1 MIPARGNRID
11 TGSGSGAVTRDRGAG
26 TRHILWARG
35 VVLSL
40 ALAVASS
47 LLAAASP
54 PEAWGA
60 EQDQAPSPEG
70 ASSGPTT
77 AAGTLQ
83 EFLRGTSEGISANPG
98 AVNVLTG
105 TGLLGRFLGLGPDSG
120 VRLGGLWIGDVNY
133 LVAGGADP
141 RTWSFNSLLLVDLSL
156 DLEKLLRIPGAQF
169 GVEFLQFNGQ
179 DTNGQAGVVAG
190 YNSLP
195 GPPPL
200 NRSELYEL
208 WWRQR
213 LFDDK
218 LIIRIGKIVPTYDF
232 NNVVRPLTLG
242 DDTLAI
248 PSVSSLIYTPIFI
261 NPTLLGVLPGYYN
274 SAYGITVTVAPTSN
288 LYVSGGAYDGN
299 LARGVQTGLNVTP
312 EFNGYYFAIGE
323 VGYAWRLGPHGM
335 PGTVAV
341 GGWGQTGEL
350 SSNGVTENGAR
361 GIYTF
366 GSQRL
371 WVRNPG
377 LGNSGITGFFQF
389 GINDSDTMLVNKY
402 VGLGLTG
409 FGLVPGRPKDS
420 MGGGV
425 AVSWLNQKPNPSF
438 RDNEVML
445 QAYYQLHVIGDIY
458 LQPTVTY
465 IPNPGQ
471 NRSFSPAT
479 AISLHVT
486 ILF

>member
-1 MIPARGNRID
+1 MRPGRRARATVLCLAFAIAGLFPAVMPAP
-11 TGSGSGAVTRDRGAG
+11 S
-26 TRHILWARG
+26 
-35 VVLSL
+35 
-40 ALAVASS
+40 
-47 LLAAASP
+47 
-54 PEAWGA
+54 AWGA
-60 EQDQAPSPEG
+60 EQDQAPATDG
-70 ASSGPTT
+70 ASSGSTIG
-77 AAGTLQ
+77 ASTLQ
-83 EFLRGTSEGISANPG
+83 EFLRGSSEGISANPG
-98 AVNVLTG
+98 ATNVLTG
-105 TGLLGRFLGLGPDSG
+105 TGLLGRLLGFGPDSG
-120 VRLGGLWIGDVNY
+120 VRLGGLWIGDMNY

-141 RTWSFNSLLLVDLSL
+141 RTWSFNSLLLVDFSL
-156 DLEKLLRIPGAQF
+156 DLEKLLRIPGAQI
-169 GVEFLQFNGQ
+169 GAEFLQFNGQ
-179 DTNGQAGVVAG
+179 NTNGQAGVVAG

-218 LIIRIGKIVPTYDF
+218 LIIRIGKTVPTYDF
-232 NNVVRPLTLG
+232 NNVVRPLSLQ

-248 PSVSSLIYTPIFI
+248 PAVSSLIYTPIFI
-261 NPTLLGVLPGYYN
+261 NPTLLGAMPGYYN

-288 LYVSGGAYDGN
+288 FYVSAAAFDGN
-299 LARGVQTGLNVTP
+299 LARGIQTGLNVTP

-350 SSNGVTENGAR
+350 SANGVTENGAR

-377 LGNSGITGFFQF
+377 LDNSGITSFFQF
-389 GINDSDTMLVNKY
+389 GINDSDTMPINTY
-402 VGLGLTG
+402 VGVGLTG

-425 AVSWLNQKPNPSF
+425 AVSWLNQKANPGF

-465 IPNPGQ
+465 IPNPGGS
-471 NRSFSPAT
+471 RSFSPAT
-479 AISLHVT
+479 AISMQVT

>member
-1 MIPARGNRID
+1 
-11 TGSGSGAVTRDRGAG
+11 
-26 TRHILWARG
+26 
-35 VVLSL
+35 L
-40 ALAVASS
+40 ALAIAGLFPAVMPAPS
-47 LLAAASP
+47 
-54 PEAWGA
+54 AWGA
-60 EQDQAPSPEG
+60 EQDQAPATDG
-70 ASSGPTT
+70 ASSGSTIG
-77 AAGTLQ
+77 ASTLQ
-83 EFLRGTSEGISANPG
+83 EFLRGSSEGISANPG
-98 AVNVLTG
+98 ATNVLTG
-105 TGLLGRFLGLGPDSG
+105 TGLLGRLLGFGPDSG
-120 VRLGGLWIGDVNY
+120 VRLGGLWIGDMNY

-141 RTWSFNSLLLVDLSL
+141 RTWSFNSLLLVDFSL
-156 DLEKLLRIPGAQF
+156 DLEKLLRIPGAQI
-169 GVEFLQFNGQ
+169 GAEFLQFNGQ
-179 DTNGQAGVVAG
+179 NTNGQAGVVAG

-218 LIIRIGKIVPTYDF
+218 LIIRIGKTVPTYDF
-232 NNVVRPLTLG
+232 NNVVRPLSLQ

-248 PSVSSLIYTPIFI
+248 PAVSSLIYTPIFI
-261 NPTLLGVLPGYYN
+261 NPTLLGAMPGYYN

-288 LYVSGGAYDGN
+288 FYVSAAAFDGN
-299 LARGVQTGLNVTP
+299 LARGIQTGLNVTP

-350 SSNGVTENGAR
+350 SANGVTENGAR

-377 LGNSGITGFFQF
+377 LDNSGITSFFQF
-389 GINDSDTMLVNKY
+389 GINDSDTMPINTY
-402 VGLGLTG
+402 VGVGLTG

-425 AVSWLNQKPNPSF
+425 AVSWLNQKANPGF

-465 IPNPGQ
+465 IPNPGAS
-471 NRSFSPAT
+471 RSFSPAT
-479 AISLHVT
+479 AISMQVT

>member
-1 MIPARGNRID
+1 VLALSI
-11 TGSGSGAVTRDRGAG
+11 GAG
-26 TRHILWARG
+26 LVPI
-35 VVLSL
+35 
-40 ALAVASS
+40 AV
-47 LLAAASP
+47 P
-54 PEAWGA
+54 PAGGA
-60 EQDQAPSPEG
+60 EQSPAPSADAPSGDATTG
-70 ASSGPTT
+70 AR
-77 AAGTLQ
+77 TLE
-83 EFLRGTSEGISANPG
+83 EFLRGSSEGISANPG

-105 TGLLGRFLGLGPDSG
+105 TGMLGRFLGFGTDSG
-120 VRLGGLWIGDVNY
+120 VRLGGMWIGDANY
-133 LVAGGADP
+133 LIAGGADP
-141 RTWSFNSLLLVDLSL
+141 RTWSFNSLVLVDLSL
-156 DLEKLLRIPGAQF
+156 DLEKILRIPGAQF

-179 DTNGQAGVVAG
+179 DTNGQAGSVAG

-218 LIIRIGKIVPTYDF
+218 LIVRIGKTVPTFDF
-232 NNVVRPLTLG
+232 NNVVRPLALQ

-248 PSVSSLIYTPIFI
+248 PAVSSLIYTPIFV
-261 NPTLLGVLPGYYN
+261 NPTLLGPMPGYYN
-274 SAYGITVTVAPTSN
+274 SAYGVTATVAPTSN
-288 LYVSGGAYDGN
+288 FYVSAGGYDGN
-299 LARGVQTGLNVTP
+299 LARGIQTGLNVTP

-341 GGWGQTGEL
+341 GVWGQTGQL
-350 SSNGVTENGAR
+350 TASTPGGSTITENGAK

-377 LGNSGITGFFQF
+377 VDNSGLSAFFQF
-389 GINDSDTMLVNKY
+389 GINDADTLPVNTY
-402 VGLGLTG
+402 VGVGLTG
-409 FGLVPGRPKDS
+409 FGLIPGRPRDS
-420 MGGGV
+420 SGAGV
-425 AVSWLNQKPNPSF
+425 AVSWLNQRLGF
-438 RDNEVML
+438 RNDEVML
-445 QAYYQLHVIGDIY
+445 AAYYQLHLIGDIY

-465 IPNPGQ
+465 IPNPGA
-471 NRSFSPAT
+471 SPGLSPAT
-479 AISLHVT
+479 AITLRAT